1 MRTLMQRLL
10 HVKTAPKDYSQGEIS
25 FTPSAATTGSPP
37 AMANQLVITTP
48 TQTLMLDN
56 SGNYR
61 VYDQNGDEIKDE
73 KPQLALLLQ
82 VLTDVTLYRQLTA

>member
-1 MRTLMQRLL
+1 MQRLL
-10 HVKTAPKDYSQGEIS
+10 HVKTAPKDYSQGEDL
-25 FTPSAATTGSPP
+25 FTAQRRNDWIATGDG
-37 AMANQLVITTP
+37 NQLVIITP

-82 VLTDVTLYRQLTA
+82 VLTDVKRFIAN

>member
-10 HVKTAPKDYSQGEIS
+10 HVKTAPKDYSQGEDL
-25 FTPSAATTGSPP
+25 FTAQRRNDWIATGDG
-37 AMANQLVITTP
+37 NQLVITTP

-61 VYDQNGDEIKDE
+61 VYDQNGEEIKDE

-82 VLTDVTLYRQLTA
+82 VLTDVKRFIAN